1 MEMNRRRFL
10 TAGGTILAST
20 LLAGALFSGS
30 AAAGNSHLRYRWDII
45 QIDFAAGT
53 VNPGGQASAIAE
65 DGSMI
70 TLTGHGTFVAG
81 EEVGNHEVSGGGTW
95 QTFDPSG
102 NLTGHGTYRV
112 TSFVRFTVAPGA
124 FAAGLTDRIGNPKK
138 ARSGLLFVTIRYSN
152 GAGGVLTVSCRQ
164 PGPPPGPASM
174 FEGIRVSMGYVDYWN
189 GTDPPP
195 PPNNGNRTLFH
206 IIGRE

>member
-1 MEMNRRRFL
+1 MNRRRFL
-10 TAGGTILAST
+10 TAGGTILVST

-30 AAAGNSHLRYRWDII
+30 AAAGSSHLRYRWDLI

-53 VNPGGQASAIAE
+53 IGPGGHDSAIAQ
-65 DGSMI
+65 DGSTI

-81 EEVGNHEVSGGGTW
+81 EEVGDHHVTGGGTW
-95 QTFDPSG
+95 QTFDAAG
-102 NLTGHGTYRV
+102 NSTGQGTYHV

-124 FAAGLTDRIGNPKK
+124 FPPLQDLIGNPKK

-152 GAGGVLTVSCRQ
+152 GATGVLTVSCRL

-189 GTDPPP
+189 GTPPP
-195 PPNNGNRTLFH
+195 PPPGNGNRTVFH
-206 IIGRE
+206 IIGRA